1 MPAGS
6 GSACRTMQEWLWAG
20 SLLAAVMTNALPVR
34 AERYARQR
42 QRPRHATR
50 AASCELRRE
59 LTFDLFGTR
68 RRTGSSS
75 SGVGYL
81 VWAADGD
88 GAETCVVVGGTR
100 SVADAT
106 AGQRV
111 STNLGFR
118 RRALP
123 LSCHQQGRVELQSR
137 TRRVS
142 GRFFTCHNP
151 GGIDP
156 EHCGDRPRAPPR
168 AGRRGAVASVL
179 TLSLASFVLTR
190 VP

>member
-1 MPAGS
+1 
-6 GSACRTMQEWLWAG
+6 MQEWLRAG
-20 SLLAAVMTNALPVR
+20 SLLATVMTNALPVR

-59 LTFDLFGTR
+59 LTFDLFGTS

-75 SGVGYL
+75 SGVGYR

-88 GAETCVVVGGTR
+88 VAETCVVAGGAR

-118 RRALP
+118 RRTLP
-123 LSCHQQGRVELQSR
+123 LSCYQQGRVELQSR

-142 GRFFTCHNP
+142 ERFFTCRNQ

-168 AGRRGAVASVL
+168 AGRRGAVASGL